1 MMQSKH
7 NASLTETFSLAMWVE
22 PDCPAFQICMLADT
36 RNGSA
41 APLLG
46 LLPSND
52 SSTMEPYFYPA
63 PGSNVNGS
71 PSERDNLASG
81 LRVELGQWS
90 FIGVSVTCC
99 VSGKESLVEQGSEPE
114 TQGYNCT
121 AQFFVNGKASTI
133 KSFPRPSNGFAAAA
147 HLKLTRFIGSYR
159 AFAAF
164 PGTTLGLAEANA
176 WANQYAASLSLPQLL
191 PKAAQRPVPKLLLDP
206 AQSDALKL
214 WQSNAV
220 PVTDVVRPVKSKS
233 GSGLLLCGQGSAG
246 VDIPFLSGATGEKLH
261 AKVRFRL
268 APFPKDVSI
277 DATMVDVPVGHAP
290 AALTNHHGAV
300 AVVTIGE
307 SRRYAQIAVVDRYL
321 AVLSAVTNTSRVL
334 SDSPVALGTWHLANI
349 TIEPTT
355 GLTGVSIDGGDVVA
369 VNLLPLQS
377 VWMYVGEGY
386 RTLNVTSRQPT
397 ACVEFDLTAMDTT
410 VVKM

>member
-52 SSTMEPYFYPA
+52 SSTMQPYFYPA
-63 PGSNVNGS
+63 PGSNGS
-71 PSERDNLASG
+71 PGERDNLASG
-81 LRVELGQWS
+81 LRVKLRQWS

-99 VSGKESLVEQGSEPE
+99 ASGNESLVEQGSEPGM
-114 TQGYNCT
+114 QGCNCT

-133 KSFPRPSNGFAAAA
+133 KSFPRPSNGFTAAA

-159 AFAAF
+159 ALAVF
-164 PGTTLGLAEANA
+164 PGTTLGLAEANT
-176 WANQYAASLSLPQLL
+176 WANQYAASLSLPELL
-191 PKAAQRPVPKLLLDP
+191 PKVAQRPMPKLLLDP
-206 AQSDALKL
+206 AQSDTLKL

-220 PVTDVVRPVKSKS
+220 PVTDVVQPVKSKS

-246 VDIPFLSGATGEKLH
+246 VDIPFLSGVTGETLH

-268 APFPKDVSI
+268 APFPEDVSG
-277 DATMVDVPVGHAP
+277 DATVVDVPVGHTPP
-290 AALTNHHGAV
+290 ALATDHRAV

-307 SRRYAQIAVVDRYL
+307 SRRHAQIAVVDRHL
-321 AVLSAVTNTSRVL
+321 AVLSAVTDASRVL
-334 SDSPVALGTWHLANI
+334 SDSPITVGTWHLANI

-355 GLTGVSIDGGDVVA
+355 GLTSVSIDGGDVVA

-397 ACVEFDLTAMDTT
+397 ACVEFDLTAMDTA
-410 VVKM
+410 VVKI